1 LDSFNRLSLKGV
13 WGNLEASIAKE
24 NDVEAKRISVF
35 GGPIFQRD
43 DVPFGKALVPRDFWK
58 VLAYVEDDVLKAKG
72 FILTQ
77 KDLERRLEAL
87 VLDDYRMYQHRVD
100 ELARKLELDLGVL
113 ATADTVAAHPRHAV
127 AREPVLRRITSTS
140 EINAPGW

>member
-1 LDSFNRLSLKGV
+1 
-13 WGNLEASIAKE
+13 
-24 NDVEAKRISVF
+24 
-35 GGPIFQRD
+35 
-43 DVPFGKALVPRDFWK
+43 
-58 VLAYVEDDVLKAKG
+58 
-72 FILTQ
+72 
-77 KDLERRLEAL
+77 
-87 VLDDYRMYQHRVD
+87 VD